1 MLGASASLLNIPVVI
16 LDVGDQAPAKQI
28 LAQHDHID
36 GAFSDPVKI
45 RELATKV
52 DVLTVEIE
60 HVNVDVLE
68 EVGTGTA
75 REARRGRTAWP
86 GSPVT
91 GPRRLKTLEK
101 PSRNSDRWQSFLFAG
116 LWAILR
122 CK

>member
-68 EVGTGTA
+68 EVQNTTKVA
-75 REARRGRTAWP
+75 VHPSPSTIRTIQDKYRQKEHLAKH
-86 GSPVT
+86 GLPVAT
-91 GPRRLKTLEK
+91 SISVR
-101 PSRNSDRWQSFLFAG
+101 
-116 LWAILR
+116 
-122 CK
+122 